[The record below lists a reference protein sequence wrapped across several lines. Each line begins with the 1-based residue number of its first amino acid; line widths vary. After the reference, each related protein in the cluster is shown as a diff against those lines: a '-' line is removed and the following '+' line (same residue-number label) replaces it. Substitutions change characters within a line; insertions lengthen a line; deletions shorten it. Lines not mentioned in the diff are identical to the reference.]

1 MVRIHPGQPNKQK
14 RPIERS
20 AFSVCLGVCPGAKR
34 PDPTPC
40 AAKVWA
46 PTLPCHIPAPDGA
59 PPCTPRGLFHQKE
72 GGRPTPCPCWATKA
86 ADQRSALPPPP
97 PAPMKHWRAHSDAA
111 ASPARAA
118 PLRQPADLR
127 GGHPLPETTKA
138 RPKPGFCV
146 PPSGIPKDPTPGA
159 MDQRLENWVARR
171 ALCRPTFLRS
181 TSRASRVMKPAL
193 RSSDFRVSSYS
204 TSARAMPRR
213 IAPA

>member
-20 AFSVCLGVCPGAKR
+20 AFSVCLGVCPDASR

-40 AAKVWA
+40 AARCGRQ
-46 PTLPCHIPAPDGA
+46 PSPA
-59 PPCTPRGLFHQKE
+59 TSPRLTARALVLQGPVSPE
-72 GGRPTPCPCWATKA
+72 RGRPADTPPMPGRESSRT
-86 ADQRSALPPPP
+86 ALGTT
-97 PAPMKHWRAHSDAA
+97 APMKQRRAQQCRRKH
-111 ASPARAA
+111 R
-118 PLRQPADLR
+118 
-127 GGHPLPETTKA
+127 HPSLHPPDNQAICGDETHPPETTKA

-146 PPSGIPKDPTPGA
+146 PPRGIPKDPTPGA

-204 TSARAMPRR
+204 ISARAMPRR

>member
-1 MVRIHPGQPNKQK
+1 MGPAFFASTSPRLAARALGLQGGCFTRKRVDGRHPAHAGPRKQPTSGRHYRHR
-14 RPIERS
+14 RPYE
-20 AFSVCLGVCPGAKR
+20 
-34 PDPTPC
+34 T
-40 AAKVWA
+40 
-46 PTLPCHIPAPDGA
+46 
-59 PPCTPRGLFHQKE
+59 
-72 GGRPTPCPCWATKA
+72 
-86 ADQRSALPPPP
+86 
-97 PAPMKHWRAHSDAA
+97 A
-111 ASPARAA
+111 ASTAVPPEASPSLAA
-118 PLRQPADLR
+118 SLRQPDDLR

-204 TSARAMPRR
+204 ISARAMPRR

>member
-20 AFSVCLGVCPGAKR
+20 AFSVCLGVCPGASR

-40 AAKVWA
+40 AAR
-46 PTLPCHIPAPDGA
+46 C
-59 PPCTPRGLFHQKE
+59 
-72 GGRPTPCPCWATKA
+72 GRQP
-86 ADQRSALPPPP
+86 
-97 PAPMKHWRAHSDAA
+97 
-111 ASPARAA
+111 SPATSPRLTARPLVLQGGCFTRKKRGAA
-118 PLRQPADLR
+118 RWSIE
-127 GGHPLPETTKA
+127 GHPSDGPGCSRCEPSPRK
-138 RPKPGFCV
+138 RQKPGRSRAFAYL
-146 PPSGIPKDPTPGA
+146 PGGIPKDPTPGA

-204 TSARAMPRR
+204 ISARAMPRR

>member
-20 AFSVCLGVCPGAKR
+20 AFSVCLGACPGAKR

-40 AAKVWA
+40 AARCGRQPSPATSPRLTARPLVLQGGCFTRERVHGRRQADAGPQKQPASGRHYHPRHTPHKTAASA
-46 PTLPCHIPAPDGA
+46 PV
-59 PPCTPRGLFHQKE
+59 PPE
-72 GGRPTPCPCWATKA
+72 AS
-86 ADQRSALPPPP
+86 SAL
-97 PAPMKHWRAHSDAA
+97 
-111 ASPARAA
+111 AA

-204 TSARAMPRR
+204 ISARAMPRR

>member
-1 MVRIHPGQPNKQK
+1 
-14 RPIERS
+14 
-20 AFSVCLGVCPGAKR
+20 LGVCPGASRPVPQPCEARLGPAFFASTSPRLAARPLGLQGGCFSRKR
-34 PDPTPC
+34 VDGRHPAHAGPRKQPTS
-40 AAKVWA
+40 
-46 PTLPCHIPAPDGA
+46 
-59 PPCTPRGLFHQKE
+59 
-72 GGRPTPCPCWATKA
+72 GRHYRHRRPHET
-86 ADQRSALPPPP
+86 
-97 PAPMKHWRAHSDAA
+97 A
-111 ASPARAA
+111 ASTAVPPEASPSLAA
-118 PLRQPADLR
+118 SLRQPDDLR
-127 GGHPLPETTKA
+127 GRHPLPETTKA

-204 TSARAMPRR
+204 ISARAMPRR